1 MSTEKLNISVN
12 ILFSKSGFDR
22 LDKLG
27 EATGRTRSS
36 AARVAIESYAAM
48 LLDNIPT
55 CANGAAC
62 YVPHL
67 HIKPPS
73 NEHQTLGP
81 AGTAIPA
88 VTP

>member
-1 MSTEKLNISVN
+1 MSTEKLDVSVN
-12 ILFSKSGFDR
+12 ILFSKSGFAR
-22 LDKLG
+22 LDALG

-48 LLDNIPT
+48 MLDNVPT

-62 YVPHL
+62 FVPHL
-67 HIKPPS
+67 HIKPPAGG
-73 NEHQTLGP
+73 QQQIPT

-88 VTP
+88 ETP